1 MGDVDF
7 TGLEI
12 ANEEMRGYFRNR
24 ARAQQVLDSIQDSYS
39 CSLVLSPIRHRLAI
53 IGHVER
59 TFWIITDEY
68 GQPTHATDHMR
79 RDHLEEDR
87 SDD

>member
-39 CSLVLSPIRHRLAI
+39 CPLVLSPIRHRLAI

-79 RDHLEEDR
+79 RDHLEEGGDH
-87 SDD
+87 D